1 MNRLLTIANLKISVE
16 QKEILHGV
24 NLTVDKGQLHVIM
37 GKNGS
42 GKSSLAYTLMGH
54 PRYRIT
60 DGTIEFMG
68 QTINALSPD
77 KRAKLGMFLAMQNPV
92 EIEGVVY
99 KDFLRQAYNALY
111 DGTSRQLRLKE
122 FNTLLKEKLALLSM
136 DEHFIQRSV
145 NFGFSGGEKKRA
157 EMLQLLVLQPAL
169 AILDELDSGLDRDA
183 LKIVCRQ
190 LKQLQK
196 DCPEMSFLVITHNPA
211 IVQLLDL
218 DAVHLMQNGVIVR
231 SGGAE
236 LIQQL
241 DKHGFEE
248 SDQQQ

>member
-1 MNRLLTIANLKISVE
+1 MNRLLTITNLKVCVE

-24 NLTVDKGQLHVIM
+24 NLAVDKGQLHVIM

-54 PRYRIT
+54 PRYTIT
-60 DGTIEFMG
+60 DGAIELFG
-68 QTINALSPD
+68 QTLNMLSPD

-111 DGTSRQLRLKE
+111 DGTPRQLRLKE

-136 DEHFIQRSV
+136 DESFIQRSV

-157 EMLQLLVLQPAL
+157 EMLQLLILQPAL

-196 DCPEMSFLVITHNPA
+196 DCPEMSFIVITHNPA

-218 DAVHLMQNGVIVR
+218 DAVHLMQNGVIIR
-231 SGGAE
+231 SGDAA
-236 LIQQL
+236 LIEQL

-248 SDQQQ
+248 SDQS

>member
-1 MNRLLTIANLKISVE
+1 MNRLLSITNLKVSVE

-24 NLTVDKGQLHVIM
+24 NLAVDKGQLHVIM

-54 PRYRIT
+54 PGYTVT
-60 DGTIEFMG
+60 DGSIEFCG
-68 QTINALSPD
+68 QTINGLSPD
-77 KRAKLGMFLAMQNPV
+77 KRAKLGMFLAMQNPI
-92 EIEGVVY
+92 EIEGVIY

-111 DGTSRQLRLKE
+111 DGTPRQLRLKE

-136 DEHFIQRSV
+136 DENFIQRSV

-169 AILDELDSGLDRDA
+169 AILDEIDSGLDRDA

-190 LKQLQK
+190 LSQLQK
-196 DCPEMSFLVITHNPA
+196 DRAEMSFIIITHNPA
-211 IVQLLDL
+211 IVQMLDL
-218 DAVHLMQNGVIVR
+218 DVVHLMQDGVIVR
-231 SGGAE
+231 SGGTE
-236 LIQQL
+236 LIEQL
-241 DKHGFEE
+241 DVHGFEKRE
-248 SDQQQ
+248 QH

>member
-1 MNRLLTIANLKISVE
+1 MNRLLSVSNLVVSVE

-24 NLTVDKGQLHVIM
+24 NLTVDRGQLHVIM

-54 PRYRIT
+54 PGYTIT
-60 DGTIEFMG
+60 GGAIEFCG
-68 QTINALSPD
+68 QTINTLSPD
-77 KRAKLGMFLAMQNPV
+77 KRATLGMFLAMQNPV

-111 DGTSRQLRLKE
+111 DGTPRQLRLKE
-122 FNTLLKEKLALLSM
+122 FNVLLKEKLALLSM
-136 DEHFIQRSV
+136 DESFIQRSV
-145 NFGFSGGEKKRA
+145 NVGFSGGEKKRA
-157 EMLQLLVLQPAL
+157 EMLQLLILQPAL

-196 DCPEMSFLVITHNPA
+196 VCPEMSFIIITHNPS

-218 DAVHLMQNGVIVR
+218 DAVHLVQDGVIVR
-231 SGGAE
+231 SGDAA
-236 LIQQL
+236 LIEQL
-241 DKHGFEE
+241 DKYGFEE
-248 SDQQQ
+248 SSQR

>member
-1 MNRLLTIANLKISVE
+1 MNRLLSVSNLVVSVE

-24 NLTVDKGQLHVIM
+24 NLTVDRGQLHVIM

-54 PRYRIT
+54 PGYTIT
-60 DGTIEFMG
+60 GGAIEFCG
-68 QTINALSPD
+68 QILNTLSPD

-111 DGTSRQLRLKE
+111 DVTPRQLRLKE
-122 FNTLLKEKLALLSM
+122 FNVLLKEKLALLSM
-136 DEHFIQRSV
+136 DESSIQRPV
-145 NFGFSGGEKKRA
+145 NVGFSGGEKKRA

-183 LKIVCRQ
+183 LKIVCHQ

-196 DCPEMSFLVITHNPA
+196 VCPEMSFIIITHNPS

-218 DAVHLMQNGVIVR
+218 NAVHLMQDGVIVR
-231 SGGAE
+231 SGDAT
-236 LIQQL
+236 LIEHL
-241 DKHGFEE
+241 DKYGFEE
-248 SDQQQ
+248 SDQR